1 MTDAD
6 DLEFVLIVG
15 NDGDAANGYRAL
27 QSDRLACAARAAET
41 PEAPLAR
48 SQNALSGCDLV
59 DALIGGER
67 SSRFP

>member
-27 QSDRLACAARAAET
+27 QRSEADLKRLVADQVKEKTDAR
-41 PEAPLAR
+41 L
-48 SQNALSGCDLV
+48 
-59 DALIGGER
+59 
-67 SSRFP
+67 